1 MTQDIR
7 QWLAEIKGLQQKLV
21 EVQQERDQAYG
32 SAANWRSLYET
43 EAKQRRSELQADRET
58 IDALKI
64 ELEALQSPSP
74 DAVSYDEFLY
84 QQVEQWQQPE
94 QLKAQLLQAL
104 LERDRLAQSL
114 EEEQQAHRQTRQ
126 DLTTALGDTVDLL
139 TKTKQATQANAA
151 LDPNQ
156 PLPDN
161 VVLLRQPAASPPN
174 LSQPSTK
181 PDSSPK
187 SPSPERP
194 QPDLPQFQS

>member
-161 VVLLRQPAASPPN
+161 VVLLRQPAASPP
-174 LSQPSTK
+174 STK

-187 SPSPERP
+187 TPSPERP

>member
-21 EVQQERDQAYG
+21 EVQQERDQAYS
-32 SAANWRSLYET
+32 SATNWRNLYEA
-43 EAKQRRSELQADRET
+43 EAKQRRTELQTARET
-58 IDALKI
+58 IDALRI
-64 ELEALQSPSP
+64 ELETVQPPSP
-74 DAVSYDEFLY
+74 DAVTYDEFLY

-94 QLKAQLLQAL
+94 ELKAQLLQAL
-104 LERDRLAQSL
+104 LERDRLSQSL

-126 DLTTALGDTVDLL
+126 DLTTALGDTMDLL
-139 TKTKQATQANAA
+139 TKTKQAAQANAA

-161 VVLLRQPAASPPN
+161 VVLLRQPA
-174 LSQPSTK
+174 SQPD
-181 PDSSPK
+181 PSSAPK
-187 SPSPERP
+187 APSPERP